1 MKNKNTLRQ
10 LTVFCLVVCMLTSVF
25 AFVGCG
31 KKAAVFTLDGEVVEE
46 DVYKYWLAKY
56 KNYYISQV
64 SEIGDNKESFEK
76 LTENGKTVGEMIEE
90 EAQNYAKAMLCSLK
104 LFEKYDLTLSGAES
118 AMIDAMIEDNIL
130 YLGGSDR
137 SAFNRM
143 LIDTYGFSIDRLRD
157 ILVIEQKVDKVTKYL
172 IEGGGIGYGADEL
185 ERFFMDNYYRV
196 KIVFINTTAKIK
208 TDANGNVQTD
218 VLGKPITEELTEEE
232 KLAKKT
238 LAEDVFAKAQ
248 SGSDFDALVADY
260 SEFDN
265 KDSYLNGY
273 YITTYDFNNL
283 LEAGMPKQL
292 LLDSNSAKVGD
303 IMMISEESSGYY
315 IAKKEAPES
324 GAYKS
329 DHKDAAQLG
338 NIVSNLLQTKYDE
351 LVDTYW
357 DRIKTN
363 NTLLESISIIDI
375 KRGLNIGKIS

>member
-1 MKNKNTLRQ
+1 
-10 LTVFCLVVCMLTSVF
+10 
-25 AFVGCG
+25 
-31 KKAAVFTLDGEVVEE
+31 
-46 DVYKYWLAKY
+46 
-56 KNYYISQV
+56 
-64 SEIGDNKESFEK
+64 
-76 LTENGKTVGEMIEE
+76 
-90 EAQNYAKAMLCSLK
+90 LK
-104 LFEKYDLTLSGAES
+104 LSGAES
-118 AMIDAMIEDNIL
+118 ALIDAMIEDNIL

-185 ERFFMDNYYRV
+185 ERFFMENYYRV

-208 TDANGNVQTD
+208 TDADGNVQTD

-232 KLAKKT
+232 KLGKKT
-238 LAEDVFAKAQ
+238 VAEDVFAKAQ
-248 SGSDFDALVADY
+248 NGADFDKLVADY

-273 YITTYDFNNL
+273 YITTYDFSSL

-303 IMMISEESSGYY
+303 IMMITDDASGYY
-315 IAKKEAPES
+315 IVKKEAPES

-329 DHKDAAQLG
+329 GHKDAAQLG

-363 NTLLESISIIDI
+363 ESLLAGISITDI